1 MSEFFKAPVFQT
13 SREKRLPYRQ
23 DPTFLSAVSA
33 AWDLEPLGQIAM
45 DQGTYMDKPY
55 DPPTDIEDQT
65 LDYQQYYMS
74 GAFDDIRNQDHLDYV
89 KEVIDKNNDSRRI
102 RDQGGFM
109 AELIAAF
116 GDPLTYAPFPMVKT
130 FSMAKRFT
138 QGAGISAGI
147 VAAGEPVR
155 HSYDPTAT
163 LGESALYVGV
173 GSLLGGSM
181 IALFGRRGPKSIGHN
196 TPPEKKAEKI
206 LESIHDTETNDFS
219 SPLYNLDDPKTYDI
233 EGIDK
238 IVTNGEYDLAEGPA
252 NFLGLEAGEVVKIV
266 PKGTTW
272 RSKLLERDLILIDE
286 NAIKRKFDDGSYMI
300 PDVRGAGKLP
310 EMATFEDYKKF
321 ILKKAHIKDKG
332 GAPKGIDDID
342 SENLLNLEVKT
353 EMEKA
358 KIGRQTAG
366 RDEGR
371 SWFAENVDRWITD
384 MGSLLNNKI
393 GNKKLNTNVAEF
405 AMRMFGD
412 VGTVDR
418 AAKAG
423 YSVPMSALLK
433 ATANHFKGIG
443 GFNEALHKSFQ
454 LYRKGLSKVS
464 DQKLGYNPGSIGIR
478 AGDLKDKILEKVGII
493 DADEV
498 ADGGMS
504 FKEYSSFVYK
514 VIVDDDLYKTAPKE
528 IQEFADQ
535 VRNIYQV
542 IGEEAERLGM
552 FQTQGSIRKLREQ
565 WEGLT
570 VDAQRHLDEFKA
582 KHPKDKAGID
592 EFKLQLKR
600 AEDHVTELTMQEKSI
615 TEGLEKEFSPLI
627 KNYVNRVYDIDKIQ
641 DEILN
646 EIWEEAALTTL
657 QKNHLPFDAP
667 EGFTGTM
674 NVVGNFSTLKEIA
687 QDQGYKVR
695 TGISKKVRGGKSV
708 GSYVDHN
715 TKIIYIDVKHI
726 KEVMWPEKAH
736 LNPKVDG
743 VKPINKK
750 LIKNEND
757 LVEFMMAHEVH
768 HILYRKNKSGTKTK
782 ADYENYINEKATLT
796 LLANKTKGKMEV
808 RNGKIITQLDQRYFT
823 VPRPNS
829 FRGILYENF
838 KGNKHD
844 DVDIYMTNL
853 EVDESI
859 GRITHDSTH
868 LNMDGDLAYTNG
880 VARQSA
886 FQSRGIDIE
895 DKILAPYLITDINYL
910 VRMYSERMH
919 KRIEMTKE
927 FGDPTADA
935 AIWKQR
941 QDLLNGEY
949 KGDGNLE
956 EINAI
961 YNRLNDARNKYY
973 GLFNTADPDSF
984 FKSRLPATLRNWAS
998 TAMMGKVVFSSIVD
1012 FARIP
1017 MTHGLYN
1024 TYRYLN
1030 SKHPLAA
1037 DNKEF
1042 NEQIANNKWL
1052 GDAYDV
1058 VMNNASARYVGQTDY
1073 RVGRGHN
1080 AFSRFFDR
1088 KVGQTFED
1096 IQAPFYHMNLL
1107 SGWTQMMKE
1116 MTQHISTH
1124 RFLED
1129 SQKVAEG
1136 TASKFE
1142 IARLA
1147 SYGISLQ
1154 EARAIGKLPMHRT
1167 NNGMIY
1173 TKMDEWYAT
1182 KNGEY
1187 YGNKLRYATFA
1198 DVQRTIIT
1206 PSIADKPNM
1215 MFGVIRIQNEKL
1227 AEAFD
1232 NDVFR
1237 FLGGFEKTEYGGQFN
1252 NGFLALPFQFYAW
1265 SFAANRKLMLS
1276 GLSGREM
1283 DLSVGIVSMLLFAG
1297 LGDYLKNPLYYQH
1310 KSTEEKIYRAIEMS
1324 GLIGLPGDMN
1334 FALETIS
1341 EGMFDTPLGV
1351 RPALGIP
1358 GRFGKANAVDGA
1370 GEFIGA
1376 GPSQILE
1383 FINALGSDVGLDEK
1397 AQTYRRLIPF
1407 NNVIYLDSLFKK
1419 ITSGVTEIIR

>member
-1 MSEFFKAPVFQT
+1 MTEEFFKAPVFQN
-13 SREKRLPYRQ
+13 SRQKKLVYTQ
-23 DPTFLSAVSA
+23 DPSFVSAVSA
-33 AWDLEPLGQIAM
+33 AWQLEPLGQM
-45 DQGTYMDKPY
+45 MLHDNTYMDEAF
-55 DPPTDIEDQT
+55 DPPTDIENQT
-65 LDYQQYYMS
+65 EGYEQYYMS
-74 GAFDDIRNQDHLDYV
+74 GAFDDVRNQKHLDDI
-89 KEVIDKNNDSRRI
+89 KEKIDYNNHLRKI
-102 RDQGGFM
+102 RDQGGFIP
-109 AELIAAF
+109 ELIAAF
-116 GDPLTYAPFPMVKT
+116 GDPITYAPFPLVKSFAMGT
-130 FSMAKRFT
+130 RFAK
-138 QGAGISAGI
+138 GAGISAGLM
-147 VAAGEPVR
+147 ATQEPIR

-163 LGESALYVGV
+163 LGESAMYVGA
-173 GSLLGGSM
+173 GALLGGSM

-196 TPPEKKAEKI
+196 TPPEKKAEGI

-219 SPLYNLDDPKTYDI
+219 SPIYNLDNPKTYDI

-238 IVTNGEYDLAEGPA
+238 LVANGEYDLAEGSA
-252 NFLGLEAGEVVKIV
+252 SFLGLEKGEVVKII

-272 RSKLLERDLILIDE
+272 RGKVLERDLIVIDE
-286 NAIKRKFDDGSYMI
+286 NAIKRKFDDGSYMN
-300 PDVRGAGKLP
+300 PDVPGAAKLP

-321 ILKKAHIKDKG
+321 LLKKAHIKDKG

-342 SENLLNLEVKT
+342 AENLLNLEIKT

-358 KIGRQTAG
+358 RIGRQTAG
-366 RDEGR
+366 RDDGR
-371 SWFAENVDRWITD
+371 SWFAENVDRWLTD

-393 GNKKLNTNVAEF
+393 GNEKLNINVAEF

-454 LYRKGLSKVS
+454 LYRKGLSKVG

-478 AGDLKDKILEKVGII
+478 AGDLKDKALEKLGII

-552 FQTQGSIRKLREQ
+552 FQTQGSIRRLREQ
-565 WEGLT
+565 WRELT
-570 VDAQRHLDEFKA
+570 DDAQRHLDEFKA
-582 KHPKDKAGID
+582 KNPKDKAGIK
-592 EFKLQLKR
+592 EFELQLQR
-600 AEDHVTELTMQEKSI
+600 AKEHVTELMQQEKNI

-641 DEILN
+641 DELLN

-657 QKNHLPFDAP
+657 QKNHIDESFI
-667 EGFTGTM
+667 
-674 NVVGNFSTLKEIA
+674 GNFSTLKKLAE
-687 QDQGYKVR
+687 DSGYKVR
-695 TGISKKVRGGKSV
+695 TGKSRKVRGGKPV

-715 TKIIYIDVKHI
+715 AKILYIDVNHI
-726 KEVMWPEKAH
+726 KEVMWPAKAH
-736 LNPKVDG
+736 LNPKVEG

-750 LIKNEND
+750 LIKNEDD

-768 HILYRKNKSGTKTK
+768 HIYYRKNMSGTKTK

-796 LLANKTKGKMEV
+796 LLANKTRGQADLNQK
-808 RNGKIITQLDQRYFT
+808 YFT

-886 FQSRGIDIE
+886 FQSRGIDVE

-919 KRIEMTKE
+919 KRIEMTKQ

-935 AIWKQR
+935 ALWKQR

-949 KGDGNLE
+949 KAGGSLE

-984 FKSRLPATLRNWAS
+984 MKSRLPATLRNWAS

-1017 MTHGLYN
+1017 MVHGLGN
-1024 TYRYLN
+1024 TIRYLN
-1030 SKHPLAA
+1030 SKSPLAA

-1073 RVGRGHN
+1073 RVGRGQN
-1080 AFSRFFDR
+1080 SFSRFFDR
-1088 KVGQTFED
+1088 KVGQTLED

-1129 SQKVAEG
+1129 SQKVAQG
-1136 TASKFE
+1136 KASKFE

-1215 MFGVIRIQNEKL
+1215 MFGVIRVQNEKL
-1227 AEAFD
+1227 AETFD

-1283 DLSVGIVSMLLFAG
+1283 DLSVGIVSMFLFAG

-1351 RPALGIP
+1351 RPSLGIP
-1358 GRFGKANAVDGA
+1358 GRFGQANAVDGA